1 MPAQLICCS
10 HSPLMNTSIEATDAN
25 AQQRFYRGVAGAAE
39 ELAAFKPD
47 LITIFY
53 PDHFI
58 GFFFDTMP
66 SFCIG
71 LAAESATE
79 FGVKTQKLRVAKDTG
94 LECVRHLHKNGFDV
108 AVSHKMVA
116 DHGLTIP
123 LIQLTGGLDKCEVL
137 PIFVNCA
144 ADPRPSFQR
153 VRLFGAEV
161 GRYFAGTGKRVAV
174 VGSGGLS
181 HDSPSGMI
189 AKRTPERF
197 LRENRRTPEQQI
209 AFEEMG
215 LENARAMMKG
225 DAQASR
231 QPNAEWDR
239 RFLDSLVN
247 FREAELDRITDE
259 ELDGEVG
266 GGTHEVRSWVAAAA
280 CAHAID
286 RIEAS
291 VKFYHVIPEWITGMA
306 VVTSKAA

>member
-10 HSPLMNTSIEATDAN
+10 HSPLMNTEIEATDEN
-25 AQQRFYRGVAGAAE
+25 AQKQFYAGVDAAAK

-47 LITIFY
+47 LVTIFY

-66 SFCIG
+66 SFCVG

-79 FGVKTQKLRVAKDTG
+79 FGIGTQKLRVASDTG
-94 LECVRHLHKNGFDV
+94 LDCVRHLHANDFDV

-123 LIQLTGGLDKCEVL
+123 LIQLTGGLTRYEVL
-137 PIFVNCA
+137 PIFVNCV
-144 ADPRPSFQR
+144 ADPRPSFKR
-153 VRLFGAEV
+153 VRMFGAEV
-161 GRYFAGTGKRVAV
+161 GRYLAKTGKRVAV

-181 HDSPSGMI
+181 HDSPSGRI

-209 AFEEMG
+209 EFEKMG
-215 LENARAMMKG
+215 VENARAMMKG
-225 DAQASR
+225 EETASR
-231 QPNAEWDR
+231 PPNAEWDR
-239 RFLDSLVN
+239 QFLDSMVN
-247 FREAELDRITDE
+247 FREAELDRLTDE
-259 ELDGEVG
+259 ELDRDAG

-291 VKFYHVIPEWITGMA
+291 VRFYHVIPEWITGMA
-306 VVTSKAA
+306 VVTSRAA